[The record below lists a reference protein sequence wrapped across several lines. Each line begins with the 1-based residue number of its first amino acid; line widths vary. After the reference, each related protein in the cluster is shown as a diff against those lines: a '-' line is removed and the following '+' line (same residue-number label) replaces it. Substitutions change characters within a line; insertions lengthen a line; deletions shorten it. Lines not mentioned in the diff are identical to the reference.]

1 MAVTGVTLIIDIVE
15 AGGRWLVRLA
25 ENGYAEHAKQE
36 EARHEALDLAAEA
49 RQFGR
54 DVEVWD
60 RSTNKRLL

>member
-1 MAVTGVTLIIDIVE
+1 MPVAEVTLVIDIVE

-25 ENGYAEHAKQE
+25 ENGYAEHANQE
-36 EARHEALDLAAEA
+36 EARRAAFDLAAEA

-60 RSTNKRLL
+60 RLTGERLL